1 MEGEEEAEEGA
12 VGAKLQVRLRGPL
25 QLPRQPIPPARRPSA
40 KALALGKDLNFAE
53 CPPLGTRQS
62 LRHRLP
68 HVSTLPS
75 LVRFSATSLPSARKK
90 ALSKAPFA
98 VRGFAELSL
107 PSITL
112 GKDFADCYL
121 GFAEC
126 IWHSAKTQIPV
137 VYLGT
142 FMGTS
147 CAEPCICYW

>member
-1 MEGEEEAEEGA
+1 VEGEEEAEEGA

-25 QLPRQPIPPARRPSA
+25 QLPRQPIPPARCPSA
-40 KALALGKDLNFAE
+40 KALALGKDLNFAWALGKDLNFAE

-90 ALSKAPFA
+90 ALGKAPFA
-98 VRGFAELSL
+98 VKGFAEWSL
-107 PSITL
+107 PSVTL
-112 GKDFADCYL
+112 GKDFAECYL

-126 IWHSAKTQIPV
+126 IWHSANNRNPV
-137 VYLGT
+137 VTEL
-142 FMGTS
+142 
-147 CAEPCICYW
+147 